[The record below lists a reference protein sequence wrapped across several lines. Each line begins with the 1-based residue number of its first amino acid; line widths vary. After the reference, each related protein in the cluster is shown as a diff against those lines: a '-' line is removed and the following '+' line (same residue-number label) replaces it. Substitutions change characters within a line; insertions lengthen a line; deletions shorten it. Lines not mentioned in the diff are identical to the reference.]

1 MKALVWCG
9 KKSVHVENVPDPKI
23 LNPRD
28 IIIKVRTTAICGS
41 DLHLFDGYIP
51 TMSKG
56 DILGHEFM
64 GDVVEVGSEVHKHKV
79 GDRVVVPFMISCG
92 NCYFCQKGQY
102 SCCDN
107 TNPNAPLGE
116 QAFGFATCGMFGYS
130 ALTGGY
136 AGGQAEY
143 VRVPHADVGPIRVPD
158 GVTDEQAVLLAD
170 VFPTGWQAA
179 AQANIQPGDTVA
191 VWGCGPVGLLAM
203 KSAQLLGA
211 ETIVAIDLVEGR
223 RKLAAQHCDAETI
236 DARDEYVYDRLRDIT
251 AGRGPDV
258 CIDAV
263 GMEAMG
269 HTMDAAYDRIKTTLY
284 LTTDRGHALRQ
295 AIHCCRKGGTLS
307 MPGVYGGFMDKFP
320 IGALMQKGLTVRT
333 GQTHVPAVIG
343 DLAGR
348 VQRGEADPSFIITHR
363 MRLDDAAK
371 GYDEF
376 AHNQTECIKVVL
388 KPS

>member
-9 KKSVHVENVPDPKI
+9 KKNVHVENVPDPKI

-28 IIIKVRTTAICGS
+28 IIVKVQATAICGS

-51 TMSKG
+51 TMRKG

-64 GDVVEVGSEVHKHKV
+64 GDVVEVGSEVRKHKV

-92 NCYFCQKGQY
+92 NCYFCRKGQY

-107 TNPNAPLGE
+107 TNPNAALGE

-211 ETIVAIDLVEGR
+211 ERIVAIDLVEGR
-223 RKLAAQHCDAETI
+223 RKLAADHCDAETI

-269 HTMDAAYDRIKTTLY
+269 HTIDAAYDRIKTTLY
-284 LTTDRGHALRQ
+284 MTTDRGHALRQ

-348 VQRGEADPSFIITHR
+348 VQRGEADPSFIVTHR

-376 AHNQTECIKVVL
+376 AYNQTECVKVVL

>member
-28 IIIKVRTTAICGS
+28 IIVKVQTTAICGS

-51 TMSKG
+51 TMRKG

-64 GDVVEVGSEVHKHKV
+64 GEVVEMGSEVRKYKV

-92 NCYFCQKGQY
+92 NCYFCRKGQY

-107 TNPNAPLGE
+107 TNPNAALGE

-143 VRVPHADVGPIRVPD
+143 VRVPHADVGPIKVPD
-158 GVTDEQAVLLAD
+158 GVTDDQAVLLAD

-223 RKLAAQHCDAETI
+223 RKLAAHHCDAETI

-269 HTMDAAYDRIKTTLY
+269 HTIDAAYDRIKTTLY
-284 LTTDRGHALRQ
+284 MTTDRGHALRQ

-363 MRLDDAAK
+363 MRLEDAAK

-376 AHNQTECIKVVL
+376 AYNQTECVKVVL